1 MEAPHKAQSE
11 LSTSRLAAR
20 TLSLVKE
27 SDERGPSLTKTA
39 DVMTPR
45 PRRVIAS
52 AGSTRQKTSKQPAT
66 TKAHFFAKLQK
77 RKELL
82 HQEAPPDV
90 RPTTRRPYV
99 ASQQGPAP
107 IAPFVKAPLV
117 HDVGSTVDT
126 RGHAAIMNWLDEFP
140 REERDFLSPT
150 NFFDL
155 KASQARRLTESWPAP
170 QRLRIAVAYTA
181 LTSLAARH
189 APIPPRFLAQCLED
203 LAPAIYANAA
213 DFNDAQDAIDENPFL
228 FYYQQ
233 ATLQHDLVQAKIRE
247 VERLHERIAELS
259 DQLGD
264 YQFKQKRSM
273 SHQVVGRFKTSMNLF
288 KTNLVTPQA
297 TVSTVAE
304 HRPDERLPTET
315 EICAYFSLMSPEALS
330 SMLHR
335 LFQDPNMPSLT
346 QTLAHLVDELE
357 PDQRQTFYH
366 AYQKGMSADELYN
379 FIANEINQHNQYL
392 RDATMRLTKK
402 TSTALLS
409 EFVLA
414 LQKHL
419 LLHDKTVPPLA
430 EGATLTALEAF
441 ILVHVESFMARL
453 TALRHDVGETSLVE
467 IIPRHVQIR
476 TDVAK
481 LLEFLITLEGGDPSS
496 LLEGLDDDT
505 FDDGNNGPTGDDD
518 DDDEDEDDLD
528 ELKPAKKTRRKAK
541 KRRSTVLSRLKSRT
555 MPLYDVCTTISALV
569 CEKLMQDANDKSLQL
584 QPLKVFTRQYFIR
597 VYGLKSLALSHI
609 ASFRTALQVHCKV
622 LFASISTS
630 LNHISMQENPRVGL
644 FYWFLGLDDAR
655 AMSAELGFAFFKSL
669 IKHVIFTMTK
679 VKSASMNQIES
690 TPITTLE
697 SLMYAWNDLIGDGYS
712 SKDLMSGKEA
722 PTGTF
727 RDKKRMIPVPKALEV
742 CKIAFNEV
750 MEKDSAV
757 LAAID
762 DVRCA
767 GTPALP
773 MEDFLMQL
781 MDAWA
786 EALERLVV
794 ELRLKFKDADKN
806 GDGTMDFEE
815 FFAFLVCAKMLDTT
829 KLEDARRGTQRDGAS
844 ATAMADM
851 RHTNA
856 VRRKAIAIYDSL
868 ANDHNI
874 IDETHFV
881 SYMLTQLLKPTGR
894 KSDDESTKPEMVR
907 SSDEKESASSPPR
920 RQDEGRSSRTSD
932 GRESPPRR
940 SSRAPASE
948 QDDMGE
954 ETSDA

>member
-1 MEAPHKAQSE
+1 MEAPHPVE
-11 LSTSRLAAR
+11 STSRLAAR
-20 TLSLVKE
+20 TLALVKE
-27 SDERGPSLTKTA
+27 SDARGPSLAKHA

-45 PRRVIAS
+45 PRRAIAS
-52 AGSTRQKTSKQPAT
+52 AGSTRQKPSYDDNLKPPAAT
-66 TKAHFFAKLQK
+66 MTKGHFFAKLQK

-82 HQEAPPDV
+82 HQEAPLDA
-90 RPTTRRPYV
+90 RPSARKPFV
-99 ASQQGPAP
+99 ASKQGPAP
-107 IAPFVKAPLV
+107 IAPFVEAPLA
-117 HDVGSTVDT
+117 HDVGSAIDT
-126 RGHAAIMNWLDEFP
+126 RGHAAITSWLDEFP
-140 REERDFLSPT
+140 MEERDFLSPT
-150 NFFDL
+150 NFFEL
-155 KASQARRLTESWPAP
+155 KTSQARRLTDGWPTP

-189 APIPPRFLAQCLED
+189 ASIPPRLLAQCLEE
-203 LAPAIYANAA
+203 LAPAIYANAS
-213 DFNDAQDAIDENPFL
+213 DFDDAQDAIDENPFL

-233 ATLQHDLVQAKIRE
+233 ATLQHDVVQAKIRE
-247 VERLHERIAELS
+247 VERLEERIAELS
-259 DQLGD
+259 EQLDD
-264 YQFKQKRSM
+264 YQCKQKRSM
-273 SHQVVGRFKTSMNLF
+273 SHAVVGRFKTSLNMF
-288 KTNLVTPQA
+288 KANHVAPQA
-297 TVSTVAE
+297 PTSAVVE
-304 HRPDERLPTET
+304 HHPENRLPTET

-335 LFQDPNMPSLT
+335 LFKDPNMPSLT
-346 QTLAHLVDELE
+346 QTLAHLVDELD
-357 PDQRQTFYH
+357 PDQRESFYH
-366 AYQKGMSADELYN
+366 AYQKSMSADELYN

-392 RDATMRLTKK
+392 RDATVRLTKK
-402 TSTALLS
+402 TPTGLLS
-409 EFVLA
+409 EFVLG

-419 LLHDKTVPPLA
+419 LLQDKAAPPLA
-430 EGATLTALEAF
+430 ETSDSALTAVEAF

-453 TALRHDVGETSLVE
+453 TTLRQDVGESSLVE
-467 IIPRHVQIR
+467 IIPRHAQIR
-476 TDVAK
+476 NDVAK
-481 LLEFLITLEGGDPSS
+481 LLEFLILLEGGDPSS

-505 FDDGNNGPTGDDD
+505 
-518 DDDEDEDDLD
+518 
-528 ELKPAKKTRRKAK
+528 
-541 KRRSTVLSRLKSRT
+541 SRT

-609 ASFRTALQVHCKV
+609 ASFRTALQVHCK
-622 LFASISTS
+622 
-630 LNHISMQENPRVGL
+630 ENPRVGL
-644 FYWFLGLDDAR
+644 FHWFLGLDEAR
-655 AMSAELGFAFFKSL
+655 TMSAELGFAFFKSL
-669 IKHVIFTMTK
+669 IKHVIYTMTK
-679 VKSASMNQIES
+679 VKSATMNQIES
-690 TPITTLE
+690 APITTLE

-712 SKDLMSGKEA
+712 SKDSTAKDA

-727 RDKKRMIPVPKALEV
+727 RDKKRLIPVPKALEV
-742 CKIAFNEV
+742 CKVAFNEV
-750 MEKDSAV
+750 FEKDSSV

-781 MDAWA
+781 MDAWS

-815 FFAFLVCAKMLDTT
+815 FFAFLVTAKMLDTT

-856 VRRKAIAIYDSL
+856 VRHKAISIYDSL

-881 SYMLTQLLKPTGR
+881 SYMLGQLLKPTGR
-894 KSDDESTKPEMVR
+894 KTDDEKPETAR
-907 SSDEKESASSPPR
+907 SSDETEASPSR
-920 RQDEGRSSRTSD
+920 RQDERRASRTSH
-932 GRESPPRR
+932 GKESPPRR
-940 SSRAPASE
+940 SSRAPVSE
-948 QDDMGE
+948 QGDDDMCE
-954 ETSDA
+954 DT